1 MPKLSNKQKQFH
13 AAVAKDRKLKS
24 NSGLELQINSC
35 NHYEEIQGIV
45 KCGPC
50 QEPGAEEISCLFKN
64 FRAFRTQKKGLKFGY
79 YFPDAIQ
86 ERSPLTHSSNRFNN
100 NKPYDQA
107 DRSYLKAKLRDI
119 LK

>member
-24 NSGLELQINSC
+24 NSDLELQVKSC

-50 QEPGAEEISCLFKN
+50 QEPGAEEVNCLFKN
-64 FRAFRTQKKGLKFGY
+64 FRAFRAQKKG
-79 YFPDAIQ
+79 
-86 ERSPLTHSSNRFNN
+86 
-100 NKPYDQA
+100 
-107 DRSYLKAKLRDI
+107 
-119 LK
+119 